1 MARQRHIG
9 RVLCVLLAV
18 LLSGPVYAIDAP
30 AVNAAG
36 AVVMD
41 ADTGEVYYSMNA
53 DEARPAASMTKLMA
67 AYLAFEE
74 IGAGRLAL
82 DTPVTISADAAAMSN
97 DKQYSGLERF
107 RAGQTVPV
115 DTLLRLIM
123 CASGNASAVALAEHI
138 GGDEAA
144 FVARMNA
151 RAAAWGINA
160 RFADCCGFEDD
171 GNAVT
176 PYAMAYLARRI
187 IVDYPEILKYSA
199 LGSVD
204 FQGRAYQTTNLLLR
218 ENRFDG
224 VDGLKT
230 GYTLGAGYCFTA
242 TATRDGRRVLAVVMG
257 AKNGEA
263 RASEAAN
270 LLEYGFARQAERG
283 EPYTFAGRLSV
294 RRAEIYPDASVTVA
308 CRVTCEQAGAAL
320 LIPCGWYLDGE
331 PIAGWQNSAFRMTG
345 GEERQS
351 QITLH
356 GERLTA
362 GEHVLEFRVN
372 PSGLQGSEQYAMR
385 TELLVLSDADAA

>member
-18 LLSGPVYAIDAP
+18 LLSIPVYAVEAP

-41 ADTGEVYYSMNA
+41 ADTGEVYYAYHA

-67 AYLAFEE
+67 VYLALEE
-74 IGAGRLAL
+74 VKAGRLAL
-82 DTPVTISADAAAMSN
+82 DTPVIISERAAAISN
-97 DKQYSGLERF
+97 DTRYSGMEQF
-107 RAGQTVPV
+107 RVGETVSV
-115 DTLLRLIM
+115 DTLLRLIL
-123 CASGNASAVALAEHI
+123 CASGNASVVALAEHI
-138 GGDEAA
+138 SGDEAA
-144 FVARMNA
+144 FVRRMNE
-151 RAAAWGINA
+151 RAAAWGISA
-160 RFADCCGFEDD
+160 RFADCHGFKDE

-187 IVDYPEILKYSA
+187 IVDYPETLSYSA
-199 LGSVD
+199 LKTVD
-204 FQGRAYQTTNLLLR
+204 FCGKTYKTTNLLLR
-218 ENRFDG
+218 DERFDG
-224 VDGLKT
+224 IDGLKT

-242 TATRDGRRVLAVVMG
+242 TAARNGRRVLAVIMG

-263 RASEAAN
+263 RASEAAK
-270 LLEYGFARQAERG
+270 LLEYGFARQAERV
-283 EPYTFAGRLSV
+283 EPYTFTGRVSV
-294 RRAEIYPDASVTVA
+294 RRAELYPDASVTVA
-308 CRVTCEQAGAAL
+308 CRVMCGQAGAAL
-320 LIPCGWYLDGE
+320 LLPCGWYLDGE

-345 GEERQS
+345 GEYRQS
-351 QITLH
+351 QITLN

-372 PSGLQGSEQYAMR
+372 TAGLQGSEQYAMR